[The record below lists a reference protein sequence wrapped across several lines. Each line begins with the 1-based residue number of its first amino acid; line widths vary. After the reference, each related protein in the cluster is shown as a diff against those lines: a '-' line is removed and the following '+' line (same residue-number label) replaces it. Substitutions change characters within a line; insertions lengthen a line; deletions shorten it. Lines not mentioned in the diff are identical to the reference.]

1 MDFTAQAIGIIAMG
15 LGMLSFQMKN
25 TKKILLVQI
34 FSTLIFGTH
43 YFLIGGY
50 AGAALNI
57 LSMIRNIIFYFKEKK
72 WAKSKIWI
80 YVFTAVFA
88 VAAYLSGD
96 GWLGILP
103 FLGCTFMTI
112 AVYFESGK
120 TTRQI
125 IWLSSPCWLIYNYIT
140 GSIGGVIAEVFN
152 LTSIVISILRN
163 DIKRKK

>member
-1 MDFTAQAIGIIAMG
+1 MDIFAQIIGIIAMG
-15 LGMLSFQMKN
+15 FGIISYQMKN
-25 TKKILLVQI
+25 TKKIILVQI

-43 YFLIGGY
+43 YFLIGAY

-57 LSMIRNIIFYFKEKK
+57 LSMIRNIIFYFKQYK
-72 WAKSKIWI
+72 WARSKIWI
-80 YVFTAVFA
+80 YIFTGIFA

-125 IWLSSPCWLIYNYIT
+125 IWMSSPCWLIYNGIN
-140 GSIGGVIAEVFN
+140 GSIGGVVAEVFN
-152 LTSIVISILRN
+152 LTSIVISVIRN
-163 DIKRKK
+163 DIKKQ